1 MVHRSRVVI
10 LSISRI
16 SAIQSGSCN
25 AIYIDNAICVSV
37 RSFAKLLNVD

>member
-1 MVHRSRVVI
+1 MAHRSRIAI

-25 AIYIDNAICVSV
+25 AIYIDKVICVSV
-37 RSFAKLLNVD
+37 RSFEELLDVD

>member
-1 MVHRSRVVI
+1 MAHRSRVAI

-25 AIYIDNAICVSV
+25 AICIDNVICVSV
-37 RSFAKLLNVD
+37 KSFEELVNVD